1 MPGLTG
7 SISAAAP
14 CRLERLEAALYPA
27 RDLRRQRLLRSPTA
41 TAPGFACAVASRL
54 PGSGVAE
61 RAAGG
66 LAFEGWLAAPDL
78 PAAELPARLLD
89 RFLGAGGIG
98 GIDGIDRIAGL
109 SGSFQ
114 IVFQAGE
121 TTFLLADPVGSR
133 RLFYVHDGAELHF
146 APEVAPLAGLSGA
159 GRVDPANLVQF
170 LVSGRFFAG
179 ETLLSGVR
187 QLLPGEILVHR
198 GRDIERRSS
207 FRYTV
212 SPPADSQRDPERALP
227 ALAAE
232 LAAVVDRA
240 VRRAFGRARD
250 PVFLLSG
257 GYDSRYIFHSVAR
270 AVADPSRLRTALF
283 GQRMEAPGSDNVAAR
298 AVAGRF
304 GVEHLTLPWRAD
316 LLPEQFREMFAAQSG
331 MTELVFTH
339 SDELAI
345 FRGLADEHGFGS
357 VLRGDECFGPKG
369 EEVASAE
376 EGLRRVSMSHPR
388 RVADLDRCFTG
399 ASEPWLQAHAERLE
413 RLLAEVSGGPSELRD
428 TLYGRER
435 LPALQNHHNYH
446 KSHFLEM
453 VNPLLDVDVL
463 RFWSALPAYWRCDK
477 RLFRECYHRRFGDP
491 LDPPIATVDNGIDW
505 PATLRTEPAL
515 AGWVRERLQAL
526 PEPFDRRYFLSCLDR
541 VLAGERAPAALAAL
555 APGTFAL
562 PAMKLVARAVV
573 LGEWWRSGLVGG

>member
-7 SISAAAP
+7 SVSAAAP

-27 RDLRRQRLLRSPTA
+27 CGLRQQRLFRSPTA

-54 PGSGVAE
+54 PGSGIAE
-61 RAAGG
+61 RVDAGL
-66 LAFEGWLAAPDL
+66 LAFEGWLAEPDL
-78 PAAELPARLLD
+78 PEAELPALLLD
-89 RFLGAGGIG
+89 RFLGSGSAGPAGLAG
-98 GIDGIDRIAGL
+98 AVEGL

-114 IVFQAGE
+114 IVFQEGG
-121 TTFLLADPVGSR
+121 TTVLLADPVGSR

-146 APEVAPLAGLSGA
+146 APEVAPLAGLAGA

-187 QLLPGEILVHR
+187 QLLPGEILLHR

-212 SPPADSQRDPERALP
+212 SPPADSKRDPDPESDLP

-240 VRRAFGRARD
+240 VLRAFGRARD

-283 GQRMEAPGSDNVAAR
+283 GQRMDAPGSDNVRAR

-316 LLPEQFREMFAAQSG
+316 LLPEQFAAMFAAQSG

-339 SDELAI
+339 SDELSI
-345 FRGLADEHGFGS
+345 FRRLASEHGFGS

-388 RVADLDRCFTG
+388 RVADLDRCLTG
-399 ASEPWLQAHAERLE
+399 ASEPWLKAHAERLE
-413 RLLAEVSGGPSELRD
+413 RLLAGFRGGPSELRD

-463 RFWSALPAYWRCDK
+463 RFWSALPAFWRCDK

-505 PATLRTEPAL
+505 PATLSVEPAL
-515 AGWVRERLQAL
+515 AGWVRERLAAL
-526 PEPFDRRYFLSCLDR
+526 PEPLNRRYFLGCLDR
-541 VLAGERAPAALAAL
+541 ILSGERAPAP
-555 APGTFAL
+555 APGTFTI

>member
-7 SISAAAP
+7 SVSAAAS

-27 RDLRRQRLLRSPTA
+27 PGLRQQRLFRSPTA

-61 RAAGG
+61 RADAG

-78 PAAELPARLLD
+78 PEAELPARLLD
-89 RFLGAGGIG
+89 RFLGSGTG
-98 GIDGIDRIAGL
+98 GIDGVFGL

-114 IVFQAGE
+114 IVFHQGE
-121 TTFLLADPVGSR
+121 TTFLVADPVGSR

-187 QLLPGEILVHR
+187 QLLPGEILLHR

-212 SPPADSQRDPERALP
+212 SPPADSKPDPERDLP
-227 ALAAE
+227 ALAAA

-240 VRRAFGRARD
+240 VLRAFGRARD

-316 LLPEQFREMFAAQSG
+316 LLPEQFGEMFAAQSG

-339 SDELAI
+339 SDELPI
-345 FRGLADEHGFGS
+345 FRRLASEHGFGS

-388 RVADLDRCFTG
+388 KVADLDRCFSG
-399 ASEPWLQAHAERLE
+399 ASEPWLKAHAERLE
-413 RLLAEVSGGPSELRD
+413 RLLEGLRGGPSELRD

-505 PATLRTEPAL
+505 PATLSAEPAL
-515 AGWVRERLQAL
+515 AGWVRERLAAL
-526 PEPFDRRYFLSCLDR
+526 PEPLNRRYFLSCLDR
-541 VLAGERAPAALAAL
+541 VLAGERAPAPAAL
-555 APGTFAL
+555 ALGAFAV